1 LNSID
6 NKNGIL
12 NIEEGSVLSILD
24 KLKKQSNFG
33 EHSILIYPDRYALRE
48 VYSQACKVALENN
61 EAVIMLLHYET
72 RNDVLTYLKE
82 LDIDVYNYEK
92 KERSL
97 LIVDSVLDYFG
108 SAQDFLFY
116 LNLMNANASKRNKRG
131 ILVLMD
137 TGFHYHHHQ
146 INSQTERINSLME
159 YEELLPAK
167 LNLNVKILCL
177 YHVKDFDILEQTDQK
192 EYLLKLHFK
201 RYKIKDERNPYDEA
215 SDNNNSTVFILRH
228 T

>member
-12 NIEEGSVLSILD
+12 NIEEGSVLNILD
-24 KLKKQSNFG
+24 KFKKQSNFG

-48 VYSQACKVALENN
+48 VYSRACKIALENN
-61 EAVIMLLHYET
+61 EAVIMLLHYDT
-72 RNDVLTYLKE
+72 RDNVKTYLKE

-116 LNLMNANASKRNKRG
+116 LNLMNVNASKRNKRG

-137 TGFHYHHHQ
+137 AGFHYHHHHQTNNQ
-146 INSQTERINSLME
+146 IQRINSLME

-177 YHVKDFDILEQTDQK
+177 YHVKDFDVLEQTDQK
-192 EYLLKLHFK
+192 EYLLKLHFR
-201 RYKIKDERNPYDEA
+201 RYKVKDERNPSDKA
-215 SDNNNSTVFILRH
+215 SDNNNSIFILCCN
-228 T
+228 